1 MKILRLLP
9 ALVAV
14 LISTLAVARAADT
27 PPRREQAEQRLQ
39 QLAETL
45 ALTAEQK
52 AQVAAVFQTEGEKL
66 AALRADDSL
75 RPRKKLKQF
84 REIREGARTQIRAI
98 LTPEQQAKFDALPK
112 PKRRPGDGDDES

>member
-1 MKILRLLP
+1 MKRLHLVP
-9 ALVAV
+9 ALLAV
-14 LISTLAVARAADT
+14 LITTLSVAQAAE
-27 PPRREQAEQRLQ
+27 PPSRREQAEARLQ

-45 ALTAEQK
+45 ALTGEQK
-52 AQVAAVFQTEGEKL
+52 TQVAAVFQTEGEKL

-84 REIREGARTQIRAI
+84 REIRESARAQIRAI

-112 PKRRPGDGDDES
+112 PKRRPGGGDDES